1 MLSYSSSSSNS
12 NSSNSSNISSSN
24 SNSNSNNNNSSSSNS
39 TSNCLDPMLLFC
51 YCWVL
56 MQCDVCSVRALSR
69 YCGRRDRPMCF
80 CSNTVIFY
88 FVLLLLIQCIALQCN
103 VCSFEKKLLQQ
114 GLSGS
119 NIVLLQNNVCSVLE
133 CWAGSNV
140 VMFLLQC
147 YGSVSVSVAVLH
159 CCPV

>member
-1 MLSYSSSSSNS
+1 MLSYSSNSNS
-12 NSSNSSNISSSN
+12 TSSNSSNISSSN
-24 SNSNSNNNNSSSSNS
+24 SNSNSNNSSSSSSSSSNS

-80 CSNTVIFY
+80 CSNAVI
-88 FVLLLLIQCIALQCN
+88 LLRLIQCIALQCN
-103 VCSFEKKLLQQ
+103 VCSFEQKLLQQ
-114 GLSGS
+114 GSSGS

-147 YGSVSVSVAVLH
+147 YSSVSVSVAVLH